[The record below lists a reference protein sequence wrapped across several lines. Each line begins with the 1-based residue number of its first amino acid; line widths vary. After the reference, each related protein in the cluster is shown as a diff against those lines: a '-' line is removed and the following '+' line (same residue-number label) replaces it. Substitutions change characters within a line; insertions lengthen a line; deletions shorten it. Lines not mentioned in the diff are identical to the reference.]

1 MSTLVKNGGKPPK
14 MNMNWIQVFLQT
26 NEYHN
31 LKITQKLSLGLVG
44 YTSTNNAVLILD
56 IDSMLDNFSLAA
68 TVDQINANHLMEKIH
83 QLKRKNTL
91 GEQIKKMANT
101 NTIMEREG
109 QDRNNKWNKNES
121 YFVKLD
127 PIRYYCTHGCRVTKG
142 KNSCSY
148 KK

>member
-1 MSTLVKNGGKPPK
+1 

-91 GEQIKKMANT
+91 GEQIKKMTNT

-109 QDRNNKWNKNES
+109 QDRNNK
-121 YFVKLD
+121 
-127 PIRYYCTHGCRVTKG
+127 
-142 KNSCSY
+142 
-148 KK
+148 